1 MSVLFQVNFE
11 LALTSLQN
19 GCIIE
24 LIEYA
29 QVISLTSPNHV
40 RAPMISDSWGKFWIA
55 LRMVSVV
62 ETPVGETPVGVIL
75 SPANSTV
82 SLQNWNFDSFVNI
95 PLLAHKVK

>member
-29 QVISLTSPNHV
+29 QVILLTSPNHD
-40 RAPMISDSWGKFWIA
+40 RAPVISDCWGKFWIA
-55 LRMVSVV
+55 LRMVSV
-62 ETPVGETPVGVIL
+62 GETPVGVVL

>member
-29 QVISLTSPNHV
+29 QVILLTSPNHD
-40 RAPMISDSWGKFWIA
+40 RAPVISDCWGKFWIA
-55 LRMVSVV
+55 LRMVSV
-62 ETPVGETPVGVIL
+62 GETPVGVVL

-95 PLLAHKVK
+95 PFLAHKAK